1 MLEIQIDTTQTSEKY
16 ICYKDKILPWFIGMM
31 QEYEEQISSLMKKLN
46 ELFECNQHGQYS
58 EDIRRLK
65 EKAKVLKSEILS
77 KHINE
82 NIFVSPYD
90 SSPTRFRYFTAQ
102 CNLKFI
108 MKTSKKASIVA
119 KTIDEYGSEIW
130 HKFEF
135 RPNDEI
141 WKLDK
146 MFLSYESEKGPFKR
160 MDF

>member
-31 QEYEEQISSLMKKLN
+31 QEYEEQISPLMKKLN

-90 SSPTRFRYFTAQ
+90 SSPTRFRYFTV
-102 CNLKFI
+102 KPHFI
-108 MKTSKKASIVA
+108 PDDFCKLFQSKSPVIKC
-119 KTIDEYGSEIW
+119 G
-130 HKFEF
+130 
-135 RPNDEI
+135 NDNDS
-141 WKLDK
+141 KL
-146 MFLSYESEKGPFKR
+146 FQS
-160 MDF
+160 